1 MYRIIEVCGGKMKR
15 SIVTNLLLVLISL
28 HVLASSQEKPTDR
41 SEAARGASSYKLDL
55 LLSESENGKRINT
68 RNYSFV
74 VEERKSVRLR
84 QGLRVPVS
92 VGASFQYMDVGLNI
106 DCDLIEVDTGVHI
119 NLSVDESSFS
129 AEQQRSVGG
138 NPVMR
143 QFKNQVQ
150 AVIPTGKQTLV
161 SSVEELDSKKR
172 VDIELTATKLR

>member
-1 MYRIIEVCGGKMKR
+1 P
-15 SIVTNLLLVLISL
+15 
-28 HVLASSQEKPTDR
+28 VLASSQEKPAERPEASR
-41 SEAARGASSYKLDL
+41 SAGSYRLDL

-84 QGLRVPVS
+84 QGLRVPVT
-92 VGASFQYMDVGLNI
+92 VGSSAQFQYMDVGLSI
-106 DCDLIEVDTGVHI
+106 DADLGEVATCIHI
-119 NLSVDESSFS
+119 NLSLYESSFS
-129 AEQQRSVGG
+129 TEQQRSPGG
-138 NPVMR
+138 NPVVR

-150 AVIPTGKQTLV
+150 AVIPPGKQTVV